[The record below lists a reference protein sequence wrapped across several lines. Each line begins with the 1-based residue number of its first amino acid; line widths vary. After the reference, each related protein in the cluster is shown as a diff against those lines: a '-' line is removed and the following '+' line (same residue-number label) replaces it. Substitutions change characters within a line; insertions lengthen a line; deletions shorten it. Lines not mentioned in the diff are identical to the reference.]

1 MIKLLPK
8 FFVLLTACLLL
19 LLVLSGCKVSPV
31 KAKAGLEAYL
41 QKEENIR
48 TFSSLL
54 EAAGGLEML
63 FEDDIKSFSLF
74 IPNDTAWELLGRGV
88 IDNLQKAENQ
98 QRLQEVLKSHVSNL
112 SISERKVKKRD
123 LIPSMANQPL
133 NLTLNQAE
141 IIQSVKLSGGY
152 AHIIDRVLQR

>member
-8 FFVLLTACLLL
+8 FFVSLTVCLFL
-19 LLVLSGCKVSPV
+19 LLVLSGCKVSPF

-41 QKEENIR
+41 HKEENIR
-48 TFSSLL
+48 TFSRLL
-54 EAAGGLEML
+54 EAAGGLDML
-63 FEDDIKSFSLF
+63 FEEDIKSFSLF

-98 QRLQEVLKSHVSNL
+98 QRLQEVLKSHVSNV
-112 SISERKVKKRD
+112 SISERKVKKLD
-123 LIPSMANQPL
+123 LIPSIANRPL
-133 NLTLNQAE
+133 NLALNQAQ
-141 IIQSVKLSGGY
+141 IIQSVKLSGRC